1 MVGEGKNVKSQVC
14 KDTGFQVSVLY
25 MPVVL
30 GHNG

>member
-1 MVGEGKNVKSQVC
+1 MVDEGKNVKSQVC
-14 KDTGFQVSVLY
+14 KETVLQVSVLY